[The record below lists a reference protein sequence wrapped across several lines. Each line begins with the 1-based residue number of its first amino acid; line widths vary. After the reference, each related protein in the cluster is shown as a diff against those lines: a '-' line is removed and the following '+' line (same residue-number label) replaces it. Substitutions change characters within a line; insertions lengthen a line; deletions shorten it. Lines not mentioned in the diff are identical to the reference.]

1 LRAKKVPTPSLFLC
15 KCSFRES
22 CTCGLRKL
30 EPDDWERFQGA
41 EELTQSARRHRE
53 HGEKGDGL
61 KDRKRY
67 FYFTV
72 SVKLLRFL

>member
-1 LRAKKVPTPSLFLC
+1 
-15 KCSFRES
+15 
-22 CTCGLRKL
+22 LRKL

-41 EELTQSARRHRE
+41 EELTQSAQRHRE

-67 FYFTV
+67 VNFTV